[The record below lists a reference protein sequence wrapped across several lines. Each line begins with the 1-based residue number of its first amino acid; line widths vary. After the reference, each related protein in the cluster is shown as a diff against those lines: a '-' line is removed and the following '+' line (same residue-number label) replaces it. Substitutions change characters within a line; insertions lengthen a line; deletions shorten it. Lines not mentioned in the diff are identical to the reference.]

1 MIGLIRL
8 LLRFAWLTLF
18 VLGLK
23 RALEIVQ
30 GGVDLL
36 TERIESGEQGGV
48 ETALVRLHAALH
60 RRQAHDA
67 AGGDAFGE
75 M

>member
-1 MIGLIRL
+1 MIGLIRM

-23 RALEIVQ
+23 RALEIAQ
-30 GGVDLL
+30 GGADSL
-36 TERIESGEQGGV
+36 TERLESGEQGGV

-60 RRQAHDA
+60 RRQAHE
-67 AGGDAFGE
+67 AGGSDAFGE